1 MMTPYLEATGNT
13 VAYNQVNLVARV
25 EGYVQS
31 IGYKDGA
38 QGWRA
43 VFPHRTGVLRGEASG
58 GAGGTKNSAD
68 AKDGRNE

>member
-38 QGWRA
+38 QR
-43 VFPHRTGVLRGEASG
+43 LASRF
-58 GAGGTKNSAD
+58 SA
-68 AKDGRNE
+68 